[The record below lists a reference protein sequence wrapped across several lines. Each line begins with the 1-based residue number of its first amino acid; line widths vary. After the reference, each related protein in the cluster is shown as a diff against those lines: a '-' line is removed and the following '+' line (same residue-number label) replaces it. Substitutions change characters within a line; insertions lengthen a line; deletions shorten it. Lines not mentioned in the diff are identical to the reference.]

1 MKEYKLVFKPL
12 STITNIPNAQT
23 IFGAICNI
31 IVNTQGEEAL
41 NNYISSFNNQPLF
54 IHSSM
59 FPLNMLPMVHY
70 NIFDID
76 YINHNILKEKSID
89 QLSYLQTL
97 KNYKKINYTT
107 ESIFNDYI
115 IKSDFNKMRD
125 DLLNKKINIKNY
137 CLQKASENILFEQTK
152 QLNTHV
158 RKKDYYNTSI
168 GDDNALY
175 YDDTIY

>member
-1 MKEYKLVFKPL
+1 MINYLTYK
-12 STITNIPNAQT
+12 
-23 IFGAICNI
+23 
-31 IVNTQGEEAL
+31 
-41 NNYISSFNNQPLF
+41 
-54 IHSSM
+54 H
-59 FPLNMLPMVHY
+59 
-70 NIFDID
+70 
-76 YINHNILKEKSID
+76 
-89 QLSYLQTL
+89 L

-175 YDDTIY
+175 YDDTIYTNGLFYILVKTNENIKKIKDIFSYSHFFRILDLSHSVGKNSFKLISIEEIKRKPN